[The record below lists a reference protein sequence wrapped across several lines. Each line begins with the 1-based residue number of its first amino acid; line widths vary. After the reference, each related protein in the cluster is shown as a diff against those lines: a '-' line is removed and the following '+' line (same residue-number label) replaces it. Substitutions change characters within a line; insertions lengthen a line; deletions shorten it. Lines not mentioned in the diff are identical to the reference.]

1 MRLVFLNACDTAQT
15 AKSTD
20 AYGIADVLVKAGVPA
35 VVAMQTAVRDDY
47 AILFAQQFYRGVA
60 QGLLL
65 DDCVVDGRRAVW
77 LKSGFSSF
85 DWAIP
90 VLTTRVSDGRLF
102 T

>member
-1 MRLVFLNACDTAQT
+1 MFLNACETAQT
-15 AKSTD
+15 ANSTD

-65 DDCVVDGRRAVW
+65 DDCVVDGRRAVS
-77 LKSGFSSF
+77 LKAGLGSF

-102 T
+102 K